1 MNAKKIYLM
10 DKSLEVENIPNKE
23 KYIAK
28 SYKKNGGIL
37 YFDEDDP
44 DDGFGA
50 IINDLQNAEQ
60 VQLFTSK
67 DKIKATIEFLNELKF
82 SVENSV
88 LTLVFK
94 NDKNVW
100 TETNYEF

>member
-67 DKIKATIEFLNELKF
+67 DKMKATIEFLNELKF
-82 SVENSV
+82 SVEKAM

-94 NDKNVW
+94 NKEDEW
-100 TETNYEF
+100 TRVAYKF